1 MSGTLTSIRAM
12 KAVRALNVFAILL
25 NIGALILNVM
35 LGNWWI
41 VILPVLCIPASSA
54 IVVWQT
60 KRIHARTAGSRPRPD
75 YSLIA
80 SMERPIWGEAFE
92 HAGAPAVRP
101 ALVRHYP
108 RTRDWDRPPLDELTV
123 GEVAWTVPWMLDRDE
138 QGRFW
143 LHGGAS
149 AHSAPGGTVQM
160 RVERRPDGYHVW
172 LPRDDRREQIR
183 IDDGSGLPVVKV
195 HKAKT

>member
-12 KAVRALNVFAILL
+12 RAVRVLNVFAILI
-25 NIGALILNVM
+25 NIGALLLNVM
-35 LGNWWI
+35 LGNWWV
-41 VILPVLCIPASSA
+41 VILPVLCMTGPGT

-60 KRIHARTAGSRPRPD
+60 KRIRRRTAELRPRPD

-80 SMERPIWGEAFE
+80 SMERPIWGQAFE
-92 HAGAPAVRP
+92 HAGAPPVRP
-101 ALVRHYP
+101 APVRHHP
-108 RTRDWDRPPLDELTV
+108 RARDWDRSLLDETTA

-172 LPRDDRREQIR
+172 QPRAGHREQIR
-183 IDDGSGLPVVKV
+183 VDDGTGLPVVKV
-195 HKAKT
+195 HKAKA